1 MFFRCHSLPCTDT
14 RFRQFSPQR
23 GRSPSRQMPS
33 GPPPASPPRR
43 RSRSLSRSDL
53 VPLVLPSPFPH
64 SRESFSPS
72 LPSPDLRRDPR
83 PPLSLQISA
92 NSIPSMSVTPATP
105 INPPSAPST
114 PDKLPR
120 NTVTHQR
127 SLSKVNNSAPIKE
140 EKTLPASGSIGSG
153 VWGSLVNAANKV
165 TDTISSLTSQN
176 SQQQMLRS
184 PNMGPDTSAASD
196 SLTRPRSQTEPTS
209 TGGPPVII
217 DSHDP
222 EPPKQM
228 AIDTLGQ
235 GELSLKEL
243 GFESDTGMA
252 PRLSAESDG
261 SIPNETVKEGE
272 ASPKQI
278 KRGTGDLVIPVEDK
292 RSDSIGRSRRSLTV
306 PAGGADMPHGRSHAI
321 GVDQP
326 RRLSS
331 ASKRISNQRGGRNGS
346 VASRA
351 SSEAVA
357 TEDVPRRTRKRSS
370 LVTAD
375 VSNESPKL
383 KSAAPDVDEPRD
395 REDEDR
401 LSSHGNDGKTWRVPI
416 TGFAVQS
423 GKRNRDFHALFK
435 SVDPNDYLIEGNSI
449 SRFRL

>member
-1 MFFRCHSLPCTDT
+1 M
-14 RFRQFSPQR
+14 
-23 GRSPSRQMPS
+23 
-33 GPPPASPPRR
+33 
-43 RSRSLSRSDL
+43 
-53 VPLVLPSPFPH
+53 
-64 SRESFSPS
+64 
-72 LPSPDLRRDPR
+72 
-83 PPLSLQISA
+83 
-92 NSIPSMSVTPATP
+92 SITPATP

-140 EKTLPASGSIGSG
+140 EKTLPTSGSIGSG
-153 VWGSLVNAANKV
+153 VWGSLLNAANKV

-176 SQQQMLRS
+176 SQQQILRS
-184 PNMGPDTSAASD
+184 PSMAADTSAAID
-196 SLTRPRSQTEPTS
+196 SITRPRSQTEPTS

-217 DSHDP
+217 DSHNP

-228 AIDTLGQ
+228 AIETLGQ

-243 GFESDTGMA
+243 GFESDTGMT

-261 SIPNETVKEGE
+261 SNPNEAVNEGE

-278 KRGTGDLVIPVEDK
+278 KRGTGDLVVAVEHK
-292 RSDSIGRSRRSLTV
+292 HSDSIGRSRRSLTV
-306 PAGGADMPHGRSHAI
+306 PAGGADVPHGRIAAI
-321 GVDQP
+321 GVDQS

-331 ASKRISNQRGGRNGS
+331 TSKGSSNRRGGRNGS
-346 VASRA
+346 VASRG
-351 SSEAVA
+351 SSEVVA
-357 TEDVPRRTRKRSS
+357 TEDVPRRSRKRSS

-375 VSNESPKL
+375 MSNESPKL
-383 KSAAPDVDEPRD
+383 KSTAPDVDESRD

-401 LSSHGNDGKTWRVPI
+401 LSSHGNDGKNRRVPI

-435 SVDPNDYLIEGNSI
+435 NVDPNDYLIEGNSI
-449 SRFRL
+449 SRFYF